1 MIKKKVQ
8 AQTLYNISHLSPR
21 QHNHGSRAFRSN
33 PRNKRKNTHVPPTS
47 TQELYSGTELPSQ
60 FAKRV
65 TCCSADINSRS
76 SVEALQGIKHV
87 LHQACVSHLD
97 ASFCFHIYLTQGA
110 LTFLGI
116 ISSRTPKWQSIS
128 FYLPSYHCNIAPN
141 FSKILAATSHYI
153 LIWNS

>member
-1 MIKKKVQ
+1 MEVVLQLENLQLDASLEFLGETLARQHCYHDKKKVQ

-116 ISSRTPKWQSIS
+116 ISSRTPK
-128 FYLPSYHCNIAPN
+128 
-141 FSKILAATSHYI
+141 
-153 LIWNS
+153 